1 MSNNAYILVELH
13 RKAFF
18 ADAMVEGSGNFRK
31 RVEKEGIPIYFPK
44 D

>member
-18 ADAMVEGSGNFRK
+18 VDAMVEGSGNFRK
-31 RVEKEGIPIYFPK
+31 GLKKKWGPIYFLK